1 MSNYWPLLDI
11 QQAVRD
17 ADRNL
22 ADVVCYLDTLLHDT
36 EGHYPRQADLLRANI
51 AAARELLGWIIP
63 PQCRED
69 IAKEQADYDEQ
80 DAMYS
85 A

>member
-1 MSNYWPLLDI
+1 MRNDWPLLDI
-11 QQAVRD
+11 QQAVQD

-22 ADVVCYLDTLLHDT
+22 ADALYYIENLLHTT

-63 PQCRED
+63 PQCQED